1 MQRENDKTTVRRR
14 RKNRT
19 EVLLSRPRAESPY
32 IRGAVDEYTS
42 STIEELGGI
51 DRLTAGDRAMLL
63 AQRTALLV
71 ILCCEDELVASGS
84 LTAADGKPSPLVKIL
99 ESYLTVFRQG
109 QVALGLSKP
118 RGLRVRDSGPTVD
131 EIVGEYRNRAKLA
144 PSIVRSGS

>member
-1 MQRENDKTTVRRR
+1 MQNAEAKKCRR

-19 EVLLSRPRAESPY
+19 EVLLSKPRAGSPY
-32 IRGAVDEYTS
+32 IRGAVEEYTS
-42 STIEELGGI
+42 RTIEELGGI

-71 ILCCEDELVASGS
+71 ILCCEDELVESGS

-109 QVALGLSKP
+109 QIALGLDQRHS
-118 RGLRVRDSGPTVD
+118 LRTREIGPTLG
-131 EIVGEYRNRAKLA
+131 EIVREYGAKVKG
-144 PSIVRSGS
+144 PSVIPSVSR

>member
-1 MQRENDKTTVRRR
+1 LAQKRRR

-32 IRGAVDEYTS
+32 IRGAVEEYTS
-42 STIEELGGI
+42 RTIEELGGL

-71 ILCCEDELVASGS
+71 ILCCEDELVESGS

-109 QVALGLSKP
+109 QVAMGLGRR
-118 RGLRVRDSGPTVD
+118 RGLRAGEGGSTIE
-131 EIVGEYRNRAKLA
+131 EIAREYQNKATSSRAEQLA
-144 PSIVRSGS
+144 DRQRS